1 MTILPTISF
10 DHLKPHSKIV
20 ISFYKSLQQ
29 LVVSC
34 EMLKILIFTHTP
46 YIGITFVY
54 VQELVLRARQ
64 LDSVTQLVRARELD
78 SVTQLVKARQ
88 LDSVTQFVRVL
99 HRNRKDAGSIPATGP
114 IVAYFFSWL

>member
-20 ISFYKSLQQ
+20 ISIYKSLQQ
-29 LVVSC
+29 LVVSS
-34 EMLKILIFTHTP
+34 EMLKILIFTNTP

-54 VQELVLRARQ
+54 VQELRARQLYSVTQLVRARQ
-64 LDSVTQLVRARELD
+64 LDSVTQLVRAR
-78 SVTQLVKARQ
+78 Q
-88 LDSVTQFVRVL
+88 LDSVTQFVRAL